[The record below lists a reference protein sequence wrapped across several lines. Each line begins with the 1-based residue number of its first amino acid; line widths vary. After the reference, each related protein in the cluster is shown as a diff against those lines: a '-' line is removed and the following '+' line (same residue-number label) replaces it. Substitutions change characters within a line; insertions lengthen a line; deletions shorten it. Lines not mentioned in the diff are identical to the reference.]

1 MEKFISLYDYLSNK
15 AAGAELGKQV
25 AKAAKAMKI
34 PIETRYVKNEKYEGN
49 VVLYPEY
56 WLSGYMAAQPVE
68 LETQLKLEL

>member
-1 MEKFISLYDYLSNK
+1 MEKFISLYDYLGNK

-34 PIETRYVKNEKYEGN
+34 PTETRYVKNEKYEGN

-56 WLSGYMAAQPVE
+56 WLSGYMAAQAVE
-68 LETQLKLEL
+68 VEPQLELKL